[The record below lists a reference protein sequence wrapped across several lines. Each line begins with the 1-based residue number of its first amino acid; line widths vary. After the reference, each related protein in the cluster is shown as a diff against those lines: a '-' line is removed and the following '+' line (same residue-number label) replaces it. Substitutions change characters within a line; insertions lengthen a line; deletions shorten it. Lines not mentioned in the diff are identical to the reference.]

1 MQLMIRSRSRR
12 WRFKTMGAGHFL
24 LSPETGRYSVRREPV
39 FEGQTVRGLCEAG
52 HQMHRGPLER
62 WARQRRQEAEE
73 AQEAPIWIS
82 VSQQKV
88 AARRQRDVGNGGD
101 DSDVGNGGDDS
112 DEFEFDGLD
121 TKNINS

>member
-1 MQLMIRSRSRR
+1 
-12 WRFKTMGAGHFL
+12 MGAGHFL
-24 LSPETGRYSVRREPV
+24 LSPETGRYSLRREPV

-88 AARRQRDVGNGGD
+88 AAHRLQDVGNGGGVGD
-101 DSDVGNGGDDS
+101 DNDVSNDS